1 MNFQIGYILIPVAF
15 IGFTWLV
22 RFMLT
27 SSLGKEKKGDKGQ

>member
-1 MNFQIGYILIPVAF
+1 MEFQIGYVIIPVVF

-27 SSLGKEKKGDKGQ
+27 SSLGKKEKENNKQ